1 MASDVC
7 TSDWG
12 KRGSHCT
19 KGLNACMEGSEEPN
33 QSRSLHRRGARTQRG
48 TAQGKVT
55 HQVVETAGHAT
66 NDRLTKE
73 EIFSDTNQ
81 ETQETQSVNFNLSA
95 LVKLVNEVLK
105 RVVGRDATATLHGS
119 MTAHTHPGPLLFPC
133 TCTSKKRRLI
143 PPGMRKWK

>member
-19 KGLNACMEGSEEPN
+19 KGLNACMEGSEEPD

-55 HQVVETAGHAT
+55 HQVAT
-66 NDRLTKE
+66 PQTDRLTKE
-73 EIFSDTNQ
+73 ETF
-81 ETQETQSVNFNLSA
+81 
-95 LVKLVNEVLK
+95 VK
-105 RVVGRDATATLHGS
+105 S
-119 MTAHTHPGPLLFPC
+119 
-133 TCTSKKRRLI
+133 
-143 PPGMRKWK
+143 